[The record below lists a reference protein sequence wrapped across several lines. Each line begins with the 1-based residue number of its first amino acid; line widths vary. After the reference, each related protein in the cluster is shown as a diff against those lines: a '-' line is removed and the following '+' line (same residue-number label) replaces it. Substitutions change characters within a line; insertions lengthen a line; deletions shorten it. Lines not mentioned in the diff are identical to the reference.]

1 MPKFRVPDYFKGRAD
16 ATLPPH
22 PNDGDRHGKNGHGRH
37 SVSGHG
43 PRPSEDRHPR
53 YVIDLTKDELKK
65 LINILHTDTTRTTE
79 HDESTKKKIADL
91 PKRVRRERFASSN
104 KDMCRLHYGVN
115 SDVICD
121 ILELIKR
128 EVEYHIQKYDRYPH
142 LLRPLD
148 QLILSKLGGTKGM
161 WTKERRSTGFWH
173 FQENCCHACMVAR
186 VARDKNA
193 LRNLRVSLLART
205 RTRKNHHRRRL
216 MNFVDLCMDQ
226 FPEYV
231 DELYGTS
238 SQFAFILKDT
248 RKKCIKAWYN
258 DPDNKGRRSGR
269 PRHGRGQP
277 RRSDSKY
284 DPRKNHVQTPPE
296 IASRHPS
303 QRYDSGGPS
312 SIRRAEKDNGAH
324 SMHQG
329 SSTRPKDSSSSRRRQ
344 DSVVHQDTSRS
355 RHGMKSSEA
364 GPSSSRSH
372 GHSTTEL
379 RRKRVPSPPPS
390 SAIGP
395 PDEVD
400 KLIDMYRNMG
410 TNPYKR
416 RAERLAT
423 DHNDRQVSNSVE
435 VPVAHQYTASEYTPS
450 VYSEESEWVDDEIVD
465 WEAHEKHMSKCE
477 SDAMTVW
484 SMVCGE
490 ANKS

>member
-1 MPKFRVPDYFKGRAD
+1 MKTGTVRTDIED
-16 ATLPPH
+16 IQ
-22 PNDGDRHGKNGHGRH
+22 
-37 SVSGHG
+37 SVGMDPG
-43 PRPSEDRHPR
+43 PQEVDTR
-53 YVIDLTKDELKK
+53 
-65 LINILHTDTTRTTE
+65 DTTRK

-121 ILELIKR
+121 ILKLIKR
-128 EVEYHIQKYDRYPH
+128 EVEYHMRRYDRYPH

-148 QLILSKLGGTKGM
+148 QLILSKLRGTKGM
-161 WTKERRSTGFWH
+161 WTKERSAGFWPY
-173 FQENCCHACMVAR
+173 QENCCHACMVAR
-186 VARDKNA
+186 VTNDKNF
-193 LRNLRVSLLART
+193 LRNIRVSLIART
-205 RTRKNHHRRRL
+205 PTRKCHNPRRL
-216 MNFVDLCMDQ
+216 MKFVDYSIGQ
-226 FPEYV
+226 FPEFV
-231 DELYGTS
+231 DELFGTS

-269 PRHGRGQP
+269 PRHGSGHP

-284 DPRKNHVQTPPE
+284 DLRKGYVQAPPE

-303 QRYDSGGPS
+303 QQYDSGGPS
-312 SIRRAEKDNGAH
+312 SIRRAETNIGAH

-329 SSTRPKDSSSSRRRQ
+329 SSTRPKNSSSSRRRQ
-344 DSVVHQDTSRS
+344 DSVVHRDTSRS
-355 RHGMKSSEA
+355 RHGTSSEA

-395 PDEVD
+395 RDEVD

-416 RAERLAT
+416 REERLAT
-423 DHNDRQVSNSVE
+423 GHNDRQVSNSVE

-450 VYSEESEWVDDEIVD
+450 VYSEESEWVDEEIVD
-465 WEAHEKHMSKCE
+465 WEAHERHMSKYE

-484 SMVCGE
+484 SMVCG
-490 ANKS
+490 

>member
-1 MPKFRVPDYFKGRAD
+1 MKTGTVRTDIED
-16 ATLPPH
+16 IQ
-22 PNDGDRHGKNGHGRH
+22 
-37 SVSGHG
+37 SVGMDPG
-43 PRPSEDRHPR
+43 PQEVDTR
-53 YVIDLTKDELKK
+53 
-65 LINILHTDTTRTTE
+65 DTTRK

-121 ILELIKR
+121 ILKLIKR
-128 EVEYHIQKYDRYPH
+128 EVEYHMRRYDRYPH

-148 QLILSKLGGTKGM
+148 QLILSKLRGTK
-161 WTKERRSTGFWH
+161 
-173 FQENCCHACMVAR
+173 
-186 VARDKNA
+186 
-193 LRNLRVSLLART
+193 ART
-205 RTRKNHHRRRL
+205 PTRKCHNPRRL
-216 MNFVDLCMDQ
+216 MKFVDYSIGQ
-226 FPEYV
+226 FPEFV
-231 DELYGTS
+231 DELFGTS

-269 PRHGRGQP
+269 PRHGSGHP

-284 DPRKNHVQTPPE
+284 DLRKGYVQAPPE

-303 QRYDSGGPS
+303 QQYDSGGPS
-312 SIRRAEKDNGAH
+312 SIRRAETNIGAH

-329 SSTRPKDSSSSRRRQ
+329 SSTRPKNSSSSRRRQ
-344 DSVVHQDTSRS
+344 DSVVHRDTSRS
-355 RHGMKSSEA
+355 RHGTSSEA

-395 PDEVD
+395 RDEVD

-416 RAERLAT
+416 REERLAT
-423 DHNDRQVSNSVE
+423 GHNDRQVSNSVE

-450 VYSEESEWVDDEIVD
+450 VYSEESEWVDEEIVD
-465 WEAHEKHMSKCE
+465 WEAHERHMSKYE

-484 SMVCGE
+484 SMVCG
-490 ANKS
+490 

>member
-16 ATLPPH
+16 ATLPPN
-22 PNDGDRHGKNGHGRH
+22 PNDEDRHGKDGHRRH
-37 SVSGHG
+37 SVSGYG
-43 PRPSEDRHPR
+43 PRPSGGRHPR
-53 YVIDLTKDELKK
+53 YVIDLTKEELRK
-65 LINILHTDTTRTTE
+65 LINVLHTDTTRTTK

-115 SDVICD
+115 SDVICN

-128 EVEYHIQKYDRYPH
+128 EVEFHMLRYDRYPH

-148 QLILSKLGGTKGM
+148 QLILSKLRGTKGM
-161 WTKERRSTGFWH
+161 WTKERSAGFWPY
-173 FQENCCHACMVAR
+173 QENCCHACMVGR
-186 VARDKNA
+186 VTNNKAA
-193 LRNLRVSLLART
+193 LRSIRVSQLART
-205 RTRKNHHRRRL
+205 RKRHHSRL
-216 MNFVDLCMDQ
+216 NFFVDLCIDQ
-226 FPEYV
+226 FPEC
-231 DELYGTS
+231 DELYRTS
-238 SQFAFILKDT
+238 SQFAFILNDT

-258 DPDNKGRRSGR
+258 DANNKRS
-269 PRHGRGQP
+269 RHGSGHP

-284 DPRKNHVQTPPE
+284 DPRKDYVQTPPE
-296 IASRHPS
+296 IALRHPS
-303 QRYDSGGPS
+303 QQYDSGGPS
-312 SIRRAEKDNGAH
+312 SIRRAETNIGAH

-329 SSTRPKDSSSSRRRQ
+329 SSTRPKNSSSSRRRQ
-344 DSVVHQDTSRS
+344 DSVIHRDISRS
-355 RHGMKSSEA
+355 RHGTKSSEA

-390 SAIGP
+390 SAMGP

-423 DHNDRQVSNSVE
+423 GHNDRQVSNSVE

-465 WEAHEKHMSKCE
+465 WEAHERHMSKCE

-490 ANKS
+490 ANKR